1 MERKEEPSTTLRIEA
16 NLVGEAGDNAL
27 HYIYF
32 EIIGDP
38 CILIGYHWFD
48 LFANGTTF
56 ALIRI
61 FSQPMKGTTTD
72 FLLKETKKNCR
83 KMKINF

>member
-48 LFANGTTF
+48 LFANGTTC
-56 ALIRI
+56 ALIAS
-61 FSQPMKGTTTD
+61 FPSQ
-72 FLLKETKKNCR
+72 
-83 KMKINF
+83 